1 MDGVLQ
7 NIGPTSFTPTCKA
20 DIDTSVTPESAQADL
35 AAGAL
40 AEASEALGTFYTGL
54 LNERKDDAKY
64 AEMTDDEKAKFDE
77 GEAELLAKREA
88 LWAELKTTAGYASAE
103 CDDDCKAVFE
113 ADLLAWGKVVYEE
126 CSQDKSG
133 IACREAEKIKK
144 DEETARATGDKNYY
158 SGMTAAERTSFDT
171 ARVETVARLE
181 SSLAAAWIDNNKP
194 AAGAEGSACDADN
207 KCTKDTMCCGDSKPN
222 AGNTGSELKT
232 ICVTSTDKETGTF
245 TDGLGRGYSH
255 TCAKGAQMLTAGAA
269 FAAAAFALM

>member
-1 MDGVLQ
+1 M
-7 NIGPTSFTPTCKA
+7 
-20 DIDTSVTPESAQADL
+20 
-35 AAGAL
+35 
-40 AEASEALGTFYTGL
+40 
-54 LNERKDDAKY
+54 
-64 AEMTDDEKAKFDE
+64 
-77 GEAELLAKREA
+77 
-88 LWAELKTTAGYASAE
+88 WAELKTTAGYASAE

-113 ADLLAWGKVVYEE
+113 ADLLAWGKTVYET
-126 CSQDKSG
+126 CSQDKTG

-158 SGMTAAERTSFDT
+158 SGMTAAERTSFDA

-207 KCTKDTMCCGDSKPN
+207 KCTKETMCCGDSKPN
-222 AGNTGSELKT
+222 AGNTGTEIKT
-232 ICVTSTDKETGTF
+232 ICVTSTDKETGTY
-245 TDGLGRGYSH
+245 TDGLGRGYAH